1 MPPKSANKTESQV
14 KKNKSSYMFFCIDE
28 RMKVKSD
35 NSTLNNKEILSEL
48 GKRWKKLKEENI
60 NIFKYYEKLA
70 SDDKER
76 YLNEKNNPSEI
87 NTYKIEEDFEV
98 DNEEDVKINGYVNYC
113 KKNRQ
118 FIKDKNKELSPK
130 EVTNK
135 LSENWKNL
143 TNEEK
148 KEYFFKN

>member
-1 MPPKSANKTESQV
+1 MPPKSANKTENQV

-28 RMKVKSD
+28 RTKVKSD

-76 YLNEKNNPSEI
+76 YLNEKNNPPEI
-87 NTYKIEEDFEV
+87 NTDKIEVDFEV
-98 DNEEDVKINGYVNYC
+98 DNEEVVKINGYVNYC

-118 FIKDKNKELSPK
+118 FIKDKNKDLSPK

-135 LSENWKNL
+135 LSENWKKL
-143 TNEEK
+143 TNEE

>member
-1 MPPKSANKTESQV
+1 MPPKSANKTENQV
-14 KKNKSSYMFFCIDE
+14 KKNKSAYMFFCIDE

-76 YLNEKNNPSEI
+76 YLNEKNNPPEI
-87 NTYKIEEDFEV
+87 NTNKIEDFEVEV
-98 DNEEDVKINGYVNYC
+98 DNEEVVKINGYVNYC

-148 KEYFFKN
+148 EYFFKN